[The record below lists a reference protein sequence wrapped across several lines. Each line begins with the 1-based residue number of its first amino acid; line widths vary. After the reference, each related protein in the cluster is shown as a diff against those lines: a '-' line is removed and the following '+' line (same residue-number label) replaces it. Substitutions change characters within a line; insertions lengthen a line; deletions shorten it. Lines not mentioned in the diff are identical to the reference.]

1 MKFLKRSI
9 YFLKP
14 RDLIHGGYA
23 GLLFKRGGKMRVG
36 EVGKSGGRGVWRN
49 FIEKLLKKLDIVNPS
64 AYFSKL
70 L

>member
-23 GLLFKRGGKMRVG
+23 GLLFKRSGKMRVG
-36 EVGKSGGRGVWRN
+36 GGKSGGRGVWRN

-64 AYFSKL
+64 AHFSKL